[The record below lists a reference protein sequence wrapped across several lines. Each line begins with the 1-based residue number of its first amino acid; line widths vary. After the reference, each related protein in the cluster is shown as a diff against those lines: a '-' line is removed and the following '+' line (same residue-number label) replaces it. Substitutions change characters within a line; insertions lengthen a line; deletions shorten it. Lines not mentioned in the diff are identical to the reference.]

1 MIIDQNRQKWTV
13 TPYKSCK
20 QFKSANNTYSSNC
33 SERKGFIDE
42 TETYGAVSFL
52 TTYKCLSL
60 IGTYC
65 CGPASVA
72 AIKRGDCS
80 VNYDTAFVFS
90 EVNADKIVWN
100 RLKGNKWQML
110 YSDTNE
116 YVSIKLS
123 NSHLTNL
130 NTIFFSRGTIKL
142 NIIIIFLKIVWCLHV
157 VLVGASVPR
166 WRTARPFRKLSVS
179 VLKNS
184 EKT

>member
-1 MIIDQNRQKWTV
+1 M
-13 TPYKSCK
+13 
-20 QFKSANNTYSSNC
+20 
-33 SERKGFIDE
+33 
-42 TETYGAVSFL
+42 
-52 TTYKCLSL
+52 
-60 IGTYC
+60 
-65 CGPASVA
+65 A

-142 NIIIIFLKIVWCLHV
+142 NIIIILKKIVSCLHV

>member
-142 NIIIIFLKIVWCLHV
+142 NIIII
-157 VLVGASVPR
+157 
-166 WRTARPFRKLSVS
+166 
-179 VLKNS
+179 
-184 EKT
+184 